1 MEPLVSIIVPVYN
14 LEGYVTNCLNSLVN
28 QTYRN
33 LEILCIDDGST
44 DKSADVIKAFAEKD
58 DRVIYLYK
66 ENGGVSSARNMGLD
80 MFKGEYVMF
89 VDGDDYLHPQAVE
102 LFTECILKTNCDI
115 VCSDMNKTTDI
126 GQDFSTIEDHIFR
139 KISFSELC
147 VNGETRLSSSA
158 CAKLYKRKFVYYCR
172 FPLNIY
178 YGEDTNFVFKVFS
191 QEPAVVKIDRG
202 LYCYFTREGS
212 AETSAFSLKK
222 STVIE
227 SYDDICDFYLSRPDS
242 EAKIFA
248 LKYIFNTIFYNRT
261 LCIGTINE
269 DVVLNKC
276 KSIGEKWLKPFLS
289 NKSIGFKDKIIN
301 WVFFHSRHLY
311 ELARLIQDP
320 TMLDFYK
327 NRRKHNGK
335 SQKD

>member
-14 LEGYVTNCLNSLVN
+14 LEGYVSNCLNSLVT

-33 LEILCIDDGST
+33 IEILCIDDGST
-44 DKSADVIKAFAEKD
+44 DKSADVIKSFAEKD
-58 DRVIYLYK
+58 DRVVYVYK
-66 ENGGVSSARNMGLD
+66 ENGGVSSARNLGLD
-80 MFKGEYVMF
+80 MFKGDYVMF

-102 LFTECILKTNCDI
+102 LFVKASAITNAEI
-115 VCSDMNKTTDI
+115 VCADMDKTLDMCPKFSAI
-126 GQDFSTIEDHIFR
+126 DDFVFR
-139 KISFSELC
+139 KIRFSELC
-147 VNGETRLSSSA
+147 INGKTRLSSSA
-158 CAKLYKRKFVYYCR
+158 CSKLYKSELVYNYR

-191 QEPAVVKIDRG
+191 QEPSITKIDRV
-202 LYCYFTREGS
+202 LYYYFTREGS
-212 AETSAFSLKK
+212 AETSVFSLKK

-227 SYDDICDFYLSRPDS
+227 SYDDICDFYMSRPDT

-248 LKYIFNTIFYNRT
+248 LKYIYNAIFYTRT

-269 DVVLNKC
+269 DIILQ
-276 KSIGEKWLKPFLS
+276 KSKRIGKKWIKPLLR
-289 NKSIGFKDKIIN
+289 NKSIRFKDKILNFI
-301 WVFFHSRHLY
+301 FFYSRHLY